1 LIQTKKRKF
10 SKILVAIDGSETSL
24 RAADYAI
31 EIAAEE
37 KEENNN
43 NAALLIAIHIL
54 PSQIGYAYSSDIYGS
69 TTPTSISELLEDI
82 KKEAEKWF
90 DKIRQ
95 KAYNINKKIQL
106 KTEVIATD
114 RSIAPAI
121 VEYAE
126 HENIDLI
133 VIGTRGS
140 SGFKRMLFGSVASG
154 VVTYAHCPVMV
165 VK

>member
-1 LIQTKKRKF
+1 MIQTKKRKF

-54 PSQIGYAYSSDIYGS
+54 PSQIGYTYSSDIYGS

-95 KAYNINKKIQL
+95 KAYNINKKIQV

-114 RSIAPAI
+114 RSIAGAI

-133 VIGTRGS
+133 VIGTRGR
-140 SGFKRMLFGSVASG
+140 SGFKKMLLGSVASG
-154 VVTYAHCPVMV
+154 VVTYAACPVMV
-165 VK
+165 IK

>member
-1 LIQTKKRKF
+1 MTQTHTTRF

-24 RAADYAI
+24 KAADYAI
-31 EIAAEE
+31 EIAG
-37 KEENNN
+37 ENND
-43 NAALLIAIHIL
+43 ASLFAIHVL
-54 PSQIGYAYSSDIYGS
+54 PSQVGYAYSSDIYGS
-69 TTPTSISELLEDI
+69 ATSTSISELLEDI

-90 DKIRQ
+90 DKIKQ
-95 KAYNINKKIQL
+95 KTYVRNKKIQI
-106 KTEVIATD
+106 KTEVVVTD
-114 RSIAPAI
+114 RSVVGTI

-133 VIGTRGS
+133 AIGTRGR
-140 SGFKRMLFGSVASG
+140 SGFKKMLLGSVASG